1 MLLPTSQNVDF
12 QKQVSEIRVMQKK
25 KQLLELRV
33 LAYKKGCMAWSA
45 RQGISI
51 KHICVIQQ
59 KGYVTTISDQ
69 KCTVGRGN
77 VRGVGSFNM

>member
-1 MLLPTSQNVDF
+1 MLG
-12 QKQVSEIRVMQKK
+12 
-25 KQLLELRV
+25 
-33 LAYKKGCMAWSA
+33 YKNGCMAWSA

-59 KGYVTTISDQ
+59 IAYVTIISDQ

-77 VRGVGSFNM
+77 VPGVGSFNM